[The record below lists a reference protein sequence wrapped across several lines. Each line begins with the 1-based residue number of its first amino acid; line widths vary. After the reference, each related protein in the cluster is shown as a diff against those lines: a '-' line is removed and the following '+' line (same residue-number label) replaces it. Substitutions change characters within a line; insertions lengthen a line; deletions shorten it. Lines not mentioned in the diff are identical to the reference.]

1 MQKTIVLLFSLL
13 ICACS
18 LPAQSPAQKS
28 GADGLTG
35 CLKRVDNEFMLTDD
49 EGTVH
54 RLVGSDKKL
63 SHELGHEIEV
73 TGKPG
78 TRTYDVTAPG
88 GASNAIER
96 QVFQVKTVKHIA
108 DICKY

>member
-1 MQKTIVLLFSLL
+1 
-13 ICACS
+13 
-18 LPAQSPAQKS
+18 
-28 GADGLTG
+28 
-35 CLKRVDNEFMLTDD
+35 MLTDD

-63 SHELGHEIEV
+63 SRELEHEIEV

-78 TRTYDVTAPG
+78 TRTYDVTVPG
-88 GASNAIER
+88 GASTGIER
-96 QVFQVKTVKHIA
+96 QVFEVKTVKHVA